1 MILEYY
7 LLFLQTYFIF
17 LLSLNMH
24 KKWKIVFWIG
34 TGILALLFLAV
45 LFVSPILE
53 HKIKKGIAE
62 QLPSN
67 LRLNDYSLSVSVMKG
82 ALDIQHLKLSLK
94 QVASDSLPQQFVSVD
109 KVSISEMSYF
119 KLLFANEIK
128 IGSIAVENPLIRLG
142 KTTEFQTE
150 FKSSPNEKEGPSLFI
165 GQFLVKG
172 MDVILYEKDTLPYL
186 RLTESNFNFQ
196 GIEINKQSMRG
207 KIPFRYKNYEIETG
221 NFSVWLNSFDLLTV
235 SNLEVEDGQLSARD
249 FSIKTQY
256 SKEILSTKIKKER
269 DYVDLFIP
277 EIRAHD
283 FNLKQQSD
291 SLSLY
296 INQLYFK
303 EPKAEI
309 YRDKRIADDFSEKPL
324 YSKSLRS
331 LPFLLSVD
339 TVYLEKATVAYE
351 EKIHNDRSAGKI
363 WFSDLEAKIN
373 YLSNFYD
380 DENHMTKAR
389 IKAIF
394 MDDTPIDVT
403 WEFDILNPEDAFVF
417 KAKLGKLEASALN
430 SFTTPNLNVMLEGV
444 LDETYFTIYGNN
456 LNSTI
461 DMRLKYQDFKV
472 TLLNKKRKKKKL
484 LSAVANLFVRK
495 ESLAN
500 NDHFKEGSATA
511 ERNIDRSVFNYLWI
525 NVEAGLK
532 STMLK

>member
-1 MILEYY
+1 
-7 LLFLQTYFIF
+7 
-17 LLSLNMH
+17 
-24 KKWKIVFWIG
+24 
-34 TGILALLFLAV
+34 
-45 LFVSPILE
+45 
-53 HKIKKGIAE
+53 
-62 QLPSN
+62 
-67 LRLNDYSLSVSVMKG
+67 
-82 ALDIQHLKLSLK
+82 
-94 QVASDSLPQQFVSVD
+94 
-109 KVSISEMSYF
+109 
-119 KLLFANEIK
+119 
-128 IGSIAVENPLIRLG
+128 
-142 KTTEFQTE
+142 
-150 FKSSPNEKEGPSLFI
+150 
-165 GQFLVKG
+165 
-172 MDVILYEKDTLPYL
+172 
-186 RLTESNFNFQ
+186 
-196 GIEINKQSMRG
+196 
-207 KIPFRYKNYEIETG
+207 
-221 NFSVWLNSFDLLTV
+221 
-235 SNLEVEDGQLSARD
+235 
-249 FSIKTQY
+249 
-256 SKEILSTKIKKER
+256 
-269 DYVDLFIP
+269 
-277 EIRAHD
+277 
-283 FNLKQQSD
+283 
-291 SLSLY
+291 
-296 INQLYFK
+296 
-303 EPKAEI
+303 
-309 YRDKRIADDFSEKPL
+309 
-324 YSKSLRS
+324 
-331 LPFLLSVD
+331 
-339 TVYLEKATVAYE
+339 
-351 EKIHNDRSAGKI
+351 
-363 WFSDLEAKIN
+363 LEAKIN